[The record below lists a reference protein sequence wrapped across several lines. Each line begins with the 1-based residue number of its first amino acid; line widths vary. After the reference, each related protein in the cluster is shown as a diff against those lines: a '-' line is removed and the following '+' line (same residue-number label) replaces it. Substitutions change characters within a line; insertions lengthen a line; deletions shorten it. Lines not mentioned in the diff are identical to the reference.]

1 MSTQIQYRR
10 GSSAQTASFAGALG
24 ELTVDT
30 TNRVV
35 VVHDGATLGGFPL
48 VGLTASQTLTN
59 KTLSGAVLTSTL
71 TANGA
76 VGSSGQY
83 LESTGTGTR
92 WSTIDATSIQSGT
105 SSMTVISSGGSI
117 RANVGGATNTTFTS
131 TEANVSANLTCT
143 AQTGLGTAPTTAA
156 VTIGG
161 NETASSWTTS
171 GIGLRINAAT
181 YTDSSTAAAGT
192 AATNH
197 IHAIGQGTL
206 AATNGGVT
214 TTEAASL
221 YIAGAPVAGTNM
233 TITNSYALEVAN
245 GNVQI
250 DTTSAATSAT
260 TGALRVAGGV
270 GVNGNIF
277 TAGVF
282 TVNSGA
288 AATAIVNGASNGVGN
303 IGSSTTGFNTIFA
316 KSTSAQYADVA
327 ERYLAD
333 ADYPVGTVLIIGGDK
348 EVTQSNMVGQTSI
361 AGTVSENPGVLMNRG
376 LEGEHVVAVAL
387 LGRVP
392 CRVIGPVNK
401 GDLLMSSEISGVACK
416 MENYAPGCVIGK
428 ALESHSTETEGI
440 IEIMVGR
447 L

>member
-24 ELTVDT
+24 EITVDT
-30 TNRVV
+30 TNKVV
-35 VVHDGATLGGFPL
+35 VVHDGATLGGFAG
-48 VGLTASQTLTN
+48 VSTTATQTLTN
-59 KTLSGAVLTSTL
+59 KTLSGAVIASTL
-71 TANGA
+71 TANGG

-83 LESTGTGTR
+83 LESTGSGVR
-92 WSTIDATSIQSGT
+92 WSTIDATSIQNGT
-105 SSMTVISSGGSI
+105 SSMTVIALDGNI
-117 RANVGGATNTTFTS
+117 RANVGGATNTTFTA
-131 TEANVSANLTCT
+131 TESNVSVNLSV
-143 AQTGLGTAPTTAA
+143 QGQVGLGTAPTTAA

-161 NETASSWTTS
+161 NESASSWATS

-181 YTDSSTAAAGT
+181 YTDSSTLAAGT

-197 IHAIGQGTL
+197 IHAIAQGTL
-206 AATNGGVT
+206 AATNGSVT
-214 TTEAASL
+214 TTNASTL

-233 TITNSYALEVAN
+233 AISNRWSLY
-245 GNVQI
+245 I
-250 DTTSAATSAT
+250 
-260 TGALRVAGGV
+260 AGG
-270 GVNGNIF
+270 
-277 TAGVF
+277 
-282 TVNSGA
+282 NSGFGGDLLNLQA
-288 AATAIVNGASNGVGN
+288 NGVGN
-303 IGSSTTGFNTIFA
+303 IGSSSTYFDTAFVKA
-316 KSTSAQYADVA
+316 TSAQYADVA

-333 ADYPVGTVLIIGGDK
+333 AEYPVGTVLVIGGDK

-392 CRVIGPVNK
+392 CRVVGVINK
-401 GDLLMSSEISGVACK
+401 GDLLMSSEIPGVACK
-416 MENYAPGCVIGK
+416 LTNYMPGCVIGK
-428 ALESHSTETEGI
+428 ALENHTVETQGT

>member
-24 ELTVDT
+24 EITVDT
-30 TNRVV
+30 TNKVV
-35 VVHDGATLGGFPL
+35 VVHDGATLGGFSG
-48 VGLTASQTLTN
+48 VSTTASQTLTN
-59 KTLSGAVLTSTL
+59 KTLSGAVITGTL
-71 TANGA
+71 TANGG

-83 LESTGTGTR
+83 LESTGTGVR
-92 WSTIDATSIQSGT
+92 WSTIDATSIQNGT
-105 SSMTVISSGGSI
+105 SSMTVIASGGNI
-117 RANVGGATNTTFTS
+117 RANVGGVTNTTFTA
-131 TEANVSANLTCT
+131 TEANVSANLAVTG
-143 AQTGLGTAPTTAA
+143 QVGLGAAPTSAA

-197 IHAIGQGTL
+197 IHAIAQGTL
-206 AATNGGVT
+206 AATNGAVT
-214 TTEAASL
+214 TTNASTL
-221 YIAGAPVAGTNM
+221 FIAGAPVAGTNM
-233 TITNSYALEVAN
+233 TISNRWALF
-245 GNVQI
+245 
-250 DTTSAATSAT
+250 
-260 TGALRVAGGV
+260 VAGG
-270 GVNGNIF
+270 
-277 TAGVF
+277 
-282 TVNSGA
+282 NSGFGGD
-288 AATAIVNGASNGVGN
+288 ILNLQASGTGN
-303 IGSSTTGFNTIFA
+303 IGSATTGFNTVFA

-327 ERYLAD
+327 EQYLAD
-333 ADYPVGTVLIIGGDK
+333 ADYPVGTVLIIGGDN

-376 LEGEHVVAVAL
+376 LEGDHVVSVAL

-392 CRVIGPVNK
+392 CRVIGPVTK

-428 ALESHSTETEGI
+428 ALENYSLETEGI

>member
-24 ELTVDT
+24 EITVDT
-30 TNRVV
+30 TNKVV
-35 VVHDGATLGGFPL
+35 VVHDGATLGGFSG
-48 VGLTASQTLTN
+48 VSTTASQTLTN
-59 KTLSGAVLTSTL
+59 KTLSGAVITGTL
-71 TANGA
+71 TANGG

-92 WSTIDATSIQSGT
+92 WSTIDATSIQNGT
-105 SSMTVISSGGSI
+105 SSMTVIASGGNI
-117 RANVGGATNTTFTS
+117 RANIGGATNTTFTA
-131 TEANVSANLTCT
+131 TEANVSVNLSV
-143 AQTGLGTAPTTAA
+143 QGQVGLGTAPTTAA

-161 NETASSWTTS
+161 NELASSWTTS

-181 YTDSSTAAAGT
+181 YTDSSTSAAGT
-192 AATNH
+192 ATANH
-197 IHAIGQGTL
+197 INAIAQGTL
-206 AATNGGVT
+206 AATNGSVT
-214 TTEAASL
+214 TTNASTL

-233 TITNSYALEVAN
+233 TITNPYSLLVA
-245 GNVQI
+245 
-250 DTTSAATSAT
+250 
-260 TGALRVAGGV
+260 AGV
-270 GVNGNIF
+270 SRFDGNI
-277 TAGVF
+277 AVGSNII
-282 TVNSGA
+282 NSNA
-288 AATAIVNGASNGVGN
+288 NGVGN
-303 IGSSTTGFNTIFA
+303 IGSATGYFNTIFA
-316 KSTSAQYADVA
+316 KATSAQYADVA
-327 ERYLAD
+327 EQYLAD
-333 ADYPVGTVLIIGGDK
+333 ANYPVGTVLIIGGDK

-428 ALESHSTETEGI
+428 ALESYSTETEGT